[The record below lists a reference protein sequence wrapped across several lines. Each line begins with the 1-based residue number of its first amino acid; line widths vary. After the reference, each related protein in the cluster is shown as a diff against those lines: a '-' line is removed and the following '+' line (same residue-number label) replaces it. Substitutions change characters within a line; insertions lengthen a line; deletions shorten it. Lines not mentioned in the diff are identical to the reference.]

1 MAVLFLALF
10 LALAFLA
17 AILST
22 SLLEWAGDRVI
33 LPCALSFSKASAAAG
48 ANRQSQQH
56 HQAPRQLRPS
66 CAA

>member
-22 SLLEWAGDRVI
+22 SLLEWAGDSVI
-33 LPCALSFSKASAAAG
+33 LPCDFSFSRASAAAEKVH
-48 ANRQSQQH
+48 AADH
-56 HQAPRQLRPS
+56 KDKQA
-66 CAA
+66 